1 MPNFVRAE
9 ISTTSDDL
17 TEYKRFLR
25 SLKVGQVV
33 SLPLDA
39 SETSRRVMRSL
50 NSAAQESSV
59 RLGRLPSEN
68 GAVRFKVLP
77 EEKRQV
83 HISEEGKR
91 ARVEKAMA
99 TRAARRQAQG

>member
-1 MPNFVRAE
+1 MPDFARAE
-9 ISTTSDDL
+9 ISTASEDL
-17 TEYKRFLR
+17 TEYKRFVR

-33 SLPLDA
+33 TLPLETGA
-39 SETSRRVMRSL
+39 TSRRVMRSL

-59 RLGRLPSEN
+59 RLGRLPSDN

-83 HISEEGKR
+83 NISEEGKR

-99 TRAARRQAQG
+99 TRAARRQAP